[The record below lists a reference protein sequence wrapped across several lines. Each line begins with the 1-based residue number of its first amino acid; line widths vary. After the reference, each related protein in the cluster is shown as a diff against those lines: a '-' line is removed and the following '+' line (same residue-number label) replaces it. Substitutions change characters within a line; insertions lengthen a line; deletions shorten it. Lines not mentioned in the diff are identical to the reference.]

1 MPKDTRETYLAVGE
15 RLFSSH
21 GYRDVNIED
30 ISKAAGF
37 GTGNFYNYFPSKE
50 DFYTEILDR
59 IEERGMNEAVRLVAR
74 LQSPLNKLKALYHFT
89 TLGIRQNRLLR
100 GTLVGEEKYLY
111 PGSELRCRRR
121 QCLRTHIEGMIHE
134 IIEEGMQKRVFRSG
148 IFRDPTR
155 MVSAIYQGILIGIDH
170 EESDDL
176 LHDILLLMSRGLKRR
191 FRLRKRDERRDRRT
205 GSRPYADPRL
215 YRINPY

>member
-1 MPKDTRETYLAVGE
+1 MPKETKATYLAVGE
-15 RLFSSH
+15 RLFSAH
-21 GYRDVNIED
+21 GYHDVNIED

-37 GTGNFYNYFPSKE
+37 GTGNFYNYFQSKE
-50 DFYTEILDR
+50 DFYTEILDK
-59 IEERGMNEAVRLVAR
+59 IEERGISEATRLVSR
-74 LQSPLNKLKALYHFT
+74 LQSPMNKLKALYHFT

-111 PGSELRCRRR
+111 PGSELRC
-121 QCLRTHIEGMIHE
+121 LRKQSLRIQIESMIRD

-148 IFRDPTR
+148 IFKDPTR

-176 LHDILLLMSRGLKRR
+176 LYDILLLMSRGLKRR
-191 FRLRKRDERRDRRT
+191 FRLRKRDERKDKRASGHRYTDA
-205 GSRPYADPRL
+205 SI
-215 YRINPY
+215 YRINQ